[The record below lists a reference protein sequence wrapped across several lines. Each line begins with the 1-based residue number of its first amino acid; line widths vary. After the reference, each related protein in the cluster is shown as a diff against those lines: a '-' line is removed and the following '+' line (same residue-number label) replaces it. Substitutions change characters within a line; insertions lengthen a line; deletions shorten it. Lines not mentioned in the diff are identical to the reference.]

1 MTPVPDGTDRVDDSP
16 KIPAADA
23 PVDVCPSTPWI
34 WRSNLL
40 VFLSNACVMI
50 LELVAGRIIAPY
62 VGVSL
67 YTWTGVIGVILAGI
81 SLGNFVGGRLAD
93 RRATYRLLGGVY
105 ILGGLA
111 SFVILSVD
119 IMFNWV
125 PYQWSII
132 WRILALTAALFVL
145 PSAILGCISPIVAK
159 LALRDLAN
167 TGRTV
172 GMIYASG
179 AAGSIVGTF
188 ATGFFL
194 ISWFGTYNIV
204 LGVALVL
211 MALGLALLLHRHPR
225 ALGVAVLGALALTTG
240 VGIVTH
246 SLNPCT
252 LETNYFCIKVRE
264 ETRQGSPMR
273 VLILDRLVH
282 SYSSLEDPTKLVYGY
297 EKVYAEAVEYQ
308 ARRVGDLS
316 ALFIGGGGYT
326 FPRYM
331 EAVYP
336 DSRLD
341 VIEIDPAVTEVA
353 YDYMGL
359 SRSSSI
365 ISHNEDARLFLE
377 REPTHH
383 YSLIMGDAFNDFSV
397 PYHLTTDEFN
407 RRVHTWLADDGFYL
421 VNLIDR
427 AGTSF
432 LRAYLH
438 TLQRTFSHVLV
449 IPTTETWRWSV
460 RTTFVLVAGNHP
472 VDLDAL
478 REIDAGDGSVLLAS
492 RVLTQDQASEL
503 LAGGP
508 AVPLTDRYA
517 PVDQLLAQVVRDQLP
532 EGVHIPTPTPEYW
545 DAGP

>member
-1 MTPVPDGTDRVDDSP
+1 MPMPDETPWTGATTTPATEVAAVPLR
-16 KIPAADA
+16 PA
-23 PVDVCPSTPWI
+23 PWI
-34 WRSNLL
+34 WHPNLL

-67 YTWTGVIGVILAGI
+67 YTWTSVIGVILAGI

-93 RRATYRLLGGVY
+93 RWASYRLLGAVY
-105 ILGGLA
+105 ILGGVA

-119 IMFNWV
+119 LASNLV
-125 PYQWSII
+125 PHQWNII
-132 WRILALTAALFVL
+132 WRILALTGALFVL

-159 LALRDLAN
+159 LAVKDLAS

-204 LGVALVL
+204 LGVAFIL
-211 MALGLALLLHRHPR
+211 MALGLALLLHHRPR
-225 ALGVAVLGALALTTG
+225 AAAIGLLVALGLSVGVWAL
-240 VGIVTH
+240 TH

-264 ETRQGSPMR
+264 ETRHGGPVR

-282 SYSSLEDPTKLVYGY
+282 SYSSLEDPTQLVYGY
-297 EKVYAEAVEYQ
+297 EKVYAEATEYQ
-308 ARRVGDLS
+308 ARRAKELS

-331 EAVYP
+331 ENVYP
-336 DSRLD
+336 GSHLD
-341 VIEIDPAVTEVA
+341 VIEIDPAVTQVA

-359 SRSSSI
+359 SPTSSVVSY
-365 ISHNEDARLFLE
+365 NEDARLFLE
-377 REPTHH
+377 RPPTRR
-383 YSLIMGDAFNDFSV
+383 YSLIMGDAFNDYSV

-407 RRVHTWLADDGFYL
+407 RRVRAWLADDGLYL
-421 VNLIDR
+421 VNLIDG
-427 AGTSF
+427 AGASF
-432 LRAYLH
+432 LRSYLH
-438 TLQRTFSHVLV
+438 TLTRTFDHIVV
-449 IPTTETWRWSV
+449 VPTIENWRWSV
-460 RTTFVLVAGNHP
+460 RSTFVLIAGSQRL
-472 VDLDAL
+472 DLEAL
-478 REIDAGDGSVLLAS
+478 AEIDAGDGSALLAHRALS
-492 RVLTQDQASEL
+492 EEEVVEL
-503 LAGGP
+503 LAAGP
-508 AVPLTDRYA
+508 ALTLTDRYA
-517 PVDQLLAQVVRDQLP
+517 PVDQLLAAVVRNQLP
-532 EGVHIPTPTPEYW
+532 EGVVAPTPTPENW
-545 DAGP
+545 DHLP